1 MLLRHLFSIDFLF
14 YSATNEAV
22 AVGVSALCSD
32 QGAAAVPNAMLSA
45 GTRVQ
50 SSGGHSANHIGGQFP
65 GVVACQ
71 LLTPFIA
78 NRFRIHLEFDMI
90 YVD

>member
-1 MLLRHLFSIDFLF
+1 MLSIESLRRPPNFTSTYCVMLLRHLFSIDFLF

-32 QGAAAVPNAMLSA
+32 QWAAAVPFAALSA

-65 GVVACQ
+65 GCIV
-71 LLTPFIA
+71 
-78 NRFRIHLEFDMI
+78 
-90 YVD
+90 